1 MPVPGS
7 RPIPVYESSIQN
19 SDFLPP
25 KGLKSTVEVARQESD
40 FVVNQ
45 PSSSNI
51 QQL

>member
-7 RPIPVYESSIQN
+7 RPIPVYESTIQN

-40 FVVNQ
+40 FVVQ
-45 PSSSNI
+45 PLCSSDI